1 MTDKARAVYSCICAS
16 VLLSYIMRETN
27 RKKHL
32 PGLKENSQSGA
43 GGDGDKRGGSDTHF
57 WRHQSARLS
66 LAAEANCFSSHS
78 RNIDGVINHAILGP
92 ICQRRRRAA
101 YRPRRPIAGFRLQ
114 LVIAKTRP
122 STPSSFDLCSSVT
135 PTQLASVLSLNL
147 VCIDV
152 SAIFRRSNAANS
164 SQQSRLVSAPA
175 HDNVITRPSLRP
187 EWYTLLA
194 DIRRYR
200 CHILKTKQNR
210 PTMDTV

>member
-135 PTQLASVLSLNL
+135 PTQLASVLWTWSVLT
-147 VCIDV
+147 
-152 SAIFRRSNAANS
+152 FPPYFGGRTRRIAANK
-164 SQQSRLVSAPA
+164 
-175 HDNVITRPSLRP
+175 
-187 EWYTLLA
+187 A
-194 DIRRYR
+194 D
-200 CHILKTKQNR
+200 
-210 PTMDTV
+210 